1 MIDLRQKG
9 LPFTIMVGGEP
20 FLIKTDFRDWLQ
32 FGELIKE
39 DATLDKFLY
48 LFEGKHPTDGTAM
61 IEALLE
67 FYENPN
73 ATPHDTGEAGNA
85 KAVDYILDGEYIFGA
100 SMQTYGI
107 DLIECGYMHWWKFKA
122 LFISLP
128 STCKISEIMGLRTWR
143 KDSRDY
149 EAQCRHNK
157 EVWRL
162 PSDSMTA
169 EEQAEIIADINDE
182 FYNC

>member
-9 LPFTIMVGGEP
+9 LPFTIMVGGKP

-48 LFEGKHPTDGTAM
+48 LFEGKYPTDGAAM

-73 ATPHDTGEAGNA
+73 VTPHDTGEGGND
-85 KAVDYILDGEYIFGA
+85 KVVDYILDGEYIFGA
-100 SMQTYGI
+100 FMQAYGI
-107 DLIECGYMHWWKFKA
+107 DLVECEYMHWHKFKA
-122 LFISLP
+122 LILCLP
-128 STCKISEIMGLRTWR
+128 NDTMLKEVMNLRSWE
-143 KDSRDY
+143 KSNIDY
-149 EAQCRHNK
+149 EAQCRRNK
-157 EVWRL
+157 EMWRL
-162 PSDSMTA
+162 PSDTMTA
-169 EEQAEIIADINDE
+169 EEQEEIMADINEE

>member
-20 FLIKTDFRDWLQ
+20 FLIRTDFRDWLQ

-48 LFEGKHPTDGTAM
+48 LFEDKHPTDGTAM

-73 ATPHDTGEAGNA
+73 ATPHDTGEGENMEV
-85 KAVDYILDGEYIFGA
+85 VDYILDGEYIFGA
-100 SMQTYGI
+100 FMQAYGI
-107 DLIECGYMHWWKFKA
+107 DLVECPYMHWHKFKA
-122 LFISLP
+122 LVLCLP
-128 STCKISEIMGLRTWR
+128 NDTMLKEIINFRSWK
-143 KDSRDY
+143 KDNTDY
-149 EAQCRHNK
+149 EAQCRRNK

-162 PSDSMTA
+162 PSDTMTA
-169 EEQAEIIADINDE
+169 EEQAEIMADINDE